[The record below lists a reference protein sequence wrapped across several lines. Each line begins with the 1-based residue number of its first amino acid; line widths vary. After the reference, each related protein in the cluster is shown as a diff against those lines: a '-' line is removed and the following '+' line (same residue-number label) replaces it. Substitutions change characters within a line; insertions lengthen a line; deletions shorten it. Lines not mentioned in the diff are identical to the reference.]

1 MSQVLIRYQIGLVIY
16 CTLMTVTFKRHGGIH
31 EWDLTLPESY
41 NAIYVS
47 DSDPFRLL
55 AYELYLSSGSMQQ
68 L

>member
-1 MSQVLIRYQIGLVIY
+1 MHQIGLVVF

-47 DSDPFRLL
+47 GSDLIRLL
-55 AYELYLSSGSMQQ
+55 AYRSYLSSGSM
-68 L
+68 LHP